1 MLRVALKGLATR
13 RLRAVLT
20 ALAIVLGVA
29 LVAGTYVL
37 TDSITGAFGSI
48 FQTVYRGTDATV
60 TGRSAIA
67 SGTGAGGIGG
77 GALTPSFSESVLTRV
92 QRLPDVRDTLGGV
105 SGSPQLVKNGHAIA
119 FGGAPNLGFSVD
131 PSKPEFNSLK
141 LVSGHWPGPSGV
153 VVDTITAA
161 RKSLRAGDLIGV
173 QANGP
178 VVAMRIS
185 GLVQFGSSASLGG
198 ATLAGFALP
207 TAQRLFGKV
216 GKLDDIRV
224 SAKPGVSPQQLVA
237 QIRTVLPRDAQVR
250 TGAQEATKDASS
262 TSSFLSFLKT
272 FLLAFAGVA
281 LFVGSFVI
289 ANSLSIT
296 IAQRTREFATLRTLG
311 ASRRQ
316 VLRAILAESLAVGIV
331 ASVIGLLVG
340 LALAQ
345 GLFALFN
352 AVGLTLPNS
361 GTVVKPRT
369 IVVAIVVGIV
379 VTVLASLRPALRAT
393 RVEPIAAVREG
404 ATLPEGRL
412 ARHRTTA
419 SAATT
424 ILGCV
429 ALLLGLFVANGTG
442 PVLALMGAG
451 TLLVFVGVALLSAR
465 IVPVLATGIGWPATK
480 LAGPIGRLARENS
493 RRNPQ
498 RTASTA
504 SALMIGLALVT
515 LVAIL
520 SAGII
525 SNFKGA
531 VNDLFTGDYAITAQN
546 NFAPIP
552 ISAGQAATRTPGV
565 LAVGNVRA
573 GPGLAFG
580 HTEQLTAVNTAIR
593 QVVRLNWKQGSQA
606 VLGSLGGDGA
616 FTTDAYAI
624 KHHLALGSPVAVTTP
639 TGARVALVVKGIFK
653 PPAGGSPFGAITLSQ
668 TTWDRL
674 YQPPQNLYTLVKMTG
689 GETAANQ
696 AALHRALAQFPDA
709 KVQTRQRFID
719 NQISGLSGVLNIL
732 YVLLALSIVVS
743 LFGIVNTL
751 VLSVFERTRE
761 IGMLRA
767 VGTTR
772 RQIRRMVR
780 HESVITA
787 LIGSVIGIGLG
798 IAFGALLAARVSFI
812 AFTIP
817 VGSLIAFLVA
827 AWIVGL
833 LAAIFPA
840 RRASRLQP
848 LDALSYE

>member
-1 MLRVALKGLATR
+1 VLRVALRGLAAR

-37 TDSITGAFGSI
+37 TDSINGAFSSI
-48 FQTVYRGTDATV
+48 FQTVYRGTDATI
-60 TGRSAIA
+60 TGRNAIDSSANPGVA
-67 SGTGAGGIGG
+67 GG
-77 GALTPSFSESVLTRV
+77 GASTPAFSESLLARV
-92 QRLPDVRDTLGGV
+92 ERLPDVQEAIGGV
-105 SGSPQLVKNGHAIA
+105 SGTPQLIQNGKAIS

-131 PSKPEFNSLK
+131 PSKPQFNSLK
-141 LVSGHWPGPSGV
+141 LVQGSWPGPSEV
-153 VVDTITAA
+153 VVDSNTAS
-161 RKSLRAGDLIGV
+161 KKHLRAGQEIGV
-173 QANGP
+173 QADGP
-178 VVAMRIS
+178 VVRMRIS
-185 GLVQFGSSASLGG
+185 GFVRLGSASSLGG
-198 ATLAGFALP
+198 ATLAGFQLP
-207 TAQRLFGKV
+207 TAQRLFGKL
-216 GKLDDIRV
+216 GRLDQIRV
-224 SAKPGVSPQQLVA
+224 SARPGVSPQSLVA
-237 QIRTVLPRDAQVR
+237 QIRTILPPHTQAKTGSQAASQDA
-250 TGAQEATKDASS
+250 AS
-262 TSSFLSFLKT
+262 TTSFLSFLKT
-272 FLLAFAGVA
+272 ILLVFAGVS

-316 VLRAILAESLAVGIV
+316 VLRSILIESLAVGVV
-331 ASVIGLLVG
+331 ASIVGLLVG

-369 IVVAIVVGIV
+369 IIVAILVGIV

-404 ATLPEGRL
+404 ATLPEGRF
-412 ARHRTTA
+412 AKYRTAGSATA
-419 SAATT
+419 TV
-424 ILGCV
+424 LGFA
-429 ALLLGLFVANGTG
+429 ALLLGLFVVHGTG
-442 PVLALMGAG
+442 GVLALMGAG
-451 TLLVFVGVALLSAR
+451 AVLVFIGVALLSAR
-465 IVPVLATGIGWPATK
+465 IVPTLATWLGWPATK
-480 LAGPIGRLARENS
+480 IAGAIGRLARDNA

-515 LVAIL
+515 LIAVL

-546 NFAPIP
+546 NFSPIP
-552 ISAGQAATRTPGV
+552 ISAGAAAARAPGAI
-565 LAVGNVRA
+565 AVGDVRA
-573 GPGLAFG
+573 GQGQVFG
-580 HTEQLTAVNTAIR
+580 SNEQLTAVDPGVAQVIR
-593 QVVRLNWKQGSQA
+593 LDWKHGSQA
-606 VLGSLGGDGA
+606 VIGSLGATGA
-616 FTTDAYAI
+616 FTTDSYANT
-624 KHHLALGSPVAVTTP
+624 HHLRIGSPVVVTTP
-639 TGARVALVVKGIFK
+639 TGTRARLAIEGIFK
-653 PPAGGSPFGAITLSQ
+653 PPNGGSPFGPVTMSAA
-668 TTWDRL
+668 TWDRL
-674 YQPPQNLYTLVKMTG
+674 YQQPENLYSFVKMRG

-696 AALHRALAQFPDA
+696 AALRRAMANYPGA
-709 KVQTRQRFID
+709 KVQTRTVFIN
-719 NQISGLSGVLNIL
+719 NQISGLSRILNIF

-743 LFGIVNTL
+743 VFGIVNTL

-780 HESVITA
+780 QESVITA
-787 LIGSVIGIGLG
+787 LIGSVIGIALGL
-798 IAFGALLAARVSFI
+798 AFGALLAARVSFI

-817 VGSLIAFLVA
+817 VGSLVIFVIAS
-827 AWIVGL
+827 WIVGI

-840 RRASRLQP
+840 RRASRLEP
-848 LDALSYE
+848 LEALAYE